1 MTAPP
6 PSPHG
11 AVIGAPDTTP
21 VKLNAPVIRFALR
34 VIGSSQSALAR
45 RIDVH
50 ESTISRAL
58 AGEPTTNRVAGRLLD
73 AFPGLKLQEI
83 VEVPGFP
90 APLPPGAVDEPV
102 D

>member
-11 AVIGAPDTTP
+11 AVIGAPDTTS

-34 VIGSSQSALAR
+34 VARLSQAGLAR
-45 RIDVH
+45 RIGVH

-58 AGEPTTNRVAGRLLD
+58 AGDATTNRVAGKILD
-73 AFPGLKLQEI
+73 AFPTLHLHEI
-83 VEVPGFP
+83 VQIPGFP
-90 APLPPGAVDEPV
+90 AALPPGAIDEPV